1 VFRPSKH
8 LLTGSDPIVFGT
20 IVATPQFS
28 HFEDEMRPHIVLLV
42 ENQLGDPFGL
52 SRRHEETKTNS

>member
-1 VFRPSKH
+1 
-8 LLTGSDPIVFGT
+8 
-20 IVATPQFS
+20 
-28 HFEDEMRPHIVLLV
+28 MRPHIVLLV